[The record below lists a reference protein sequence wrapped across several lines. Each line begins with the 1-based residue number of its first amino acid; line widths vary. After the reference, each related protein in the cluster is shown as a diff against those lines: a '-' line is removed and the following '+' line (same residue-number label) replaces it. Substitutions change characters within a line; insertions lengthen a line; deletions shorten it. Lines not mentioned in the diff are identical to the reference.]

1 MTRFDLAGLSRWIA
15 PLKRRV
21 LLMIGRGVLDLL
33 DEQNGK
39 LLAQVQLLDRQVR
52 ARLEVLQHYGFASR
66 PLPGAETA
74 VMFVGGNRHHGLVIA
89 TDDKRYRLR
98 GMANGEVALYTDEG
112 DVVHLKRGG
121 EIHLKAAAKVR
132 IESPR
137 LECTGEIIDR
147 IDNGGRSMSAMRTVY
162 NGHTHPGDSGGQT
175 GRPGSGM

>member
-1 MTRFDLAGLSRWIA
+1 MTRLDLAGLGRWIA

-21 LLMIGRGVLDLL
+21 LLMIARGVMDLL

-39 LLAQVQLLDRQVR
+39 LLAQVKLLENQVR

-66 PLPGAETA
+66 PLPGAEAA

-98 GMANGEVALYTDEG
+98 GMAGGEVALYTDEG

-121 EIHLKAAAKVR
+121 VIEVKAKTKVR
-132 IESPR
+132 IDSPK

-147 IDNGGRSMSAMRTVY
+147 IDSGGRSMSAMRAIY

-175 GRPGSGM
+175 GGPSGGM